1 MELKR
6 THLRIFW
13 LVETLSQDQEN
24 VRDCCSWKVN
34 SDLETFSGSFL
45 FQPAPTTRLV
55 SAGREISSRFRSH
68 PRPSRNWKQP
78 ATRHDTD
85 ATPARVLF
93 RPVRVPG
100 SSSIRNWKPKK
111 IGASK
116 GLRYHR
122 DVPFNE
128 KDLKVAR
135 PKCNMAFYVVM
146 KWPLSGYFWDT
157 L

>member
-6 THLRIFW
+6 THLIFLW

-55 SAGREISSRFRSH
+55 SAGREISSRFKSQ
-68 PRPSRNWKQP
+68 PEPGRNWILS

-93 RPVRVPG
+93 RPVRAFPDRVR
-100 SSSIRNWKPKK
+100 SETENRKRSVILKACDSIVMFRFMKQ
-111 IGASK
+111 G
-116 GLRYHR
+116 
-122 DVPFNE
+122 
-128 KDLKVAR
+128 LKVAR

-146 KWPLSGYFWDT
+146 
-157 L
+157 